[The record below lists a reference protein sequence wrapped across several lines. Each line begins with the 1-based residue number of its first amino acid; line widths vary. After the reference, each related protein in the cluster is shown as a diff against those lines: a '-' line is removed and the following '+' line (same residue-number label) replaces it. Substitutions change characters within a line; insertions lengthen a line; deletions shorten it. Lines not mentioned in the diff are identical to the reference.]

1 MNYSPK
7 IKLISDKNDLNI
19 VSFIVLILSDIFISI
34 ILFYG
39 LSQQIEQFTDE
50 YKYFPY
56 EYRNILIDKN
66 WVENNIIEKTAEH
79 ILSRK
84 RATYEKINIEYKL
97 HPKCQEIED
106 VFKEIEND
114 NNLVLSLEEYERLS
128 NNYYT
133 LNKAEKESEAGE
145 RLQEEIVTAE
155 KRLKEEQKIDNLI
168 ETVFRLQK
176 YDFTKDIIRFRKV
189 FALKRT
195 IFDFVFLLPV
205 LVGFIYWNRRAFKTE
220 SYIQVIVSSHYIIV
234 AFLPIF
240 FEIIRLVIEVIPKIL
255 LKTIYDFLLK
265 LNLITLWYYAVLLFS
280 VFFIIFI
287 IWFLQTKIF
296 TKEKYSIK
304 QYEKSKCIICNT
316 RVDYSNNNCPACGA
330 LLKVKCKNCGKE
342 TINNLPYC
350 INCGSKNI

>member
-1 MNYSPK
+1 MIYSPK

-19 VSFIVLILSDIFISI
+19 VSFIFLILSDIFISI

-50 YKYFPY
+50 YEYFPY

-66 WVENNIIEKTAEH
+66 WVENNIIEKTAEN
-79 ILSRK
+79 ILLRK
-84 RATYEKINIEYKL
+84 RSIYEKAEEGELHFKCLQIE
-97 HPKCQEIED
+97 EI
-106 VFKEIEND
+106 FKEIEND
-114 NNLVLSLEEYERLS
+114 NNLVLSLEEYDRLMK
-128 NNYYT
+128 NYYA
-133 LNKAEKESEAGE
+133 LSKSDKGAQIGEKI
-145 RLQEEIVTAE
+145 QEEIKAAE
-155 KRLKEEQKIDNLI
+155 KLLRDEEKINKLA
-168 ETVFRLQK
+168 ETIFRFQK
-176 YDFTKDIIRFRKV
+176 YDFTKDIIRFRKI

-205 LVGFIYWNRRAFKTE
+205 LAIFIYWNRRAFKAE
-220 SYIQVIVSSHYIIV
+220 SYLQVIVSSHYIVV

-265 LNLITLWYYAVLLFS
+265 LNLITLWYYAVLLLS

-304 QYEKSKCIICNT
+304 QYEKSKCITCNT
-316 RVDYSNNNCPACGA
+316 KIDYLNNNCPACGA
-330 LLKVKCKNCGKE
+330 ILKVKCKNCGKE
-342 TINNLPYC
+342 TINNLPFC
-350 INCGSKNI
+350 INCGNRNS

>member
-7 IKLISDKNDLNI
+7 IKIISHKNDLNI

-50 YKYFPY
+50 YEYFPY
-56 EYRNILIDKN
+56 EYRNILIDKT
-66 WVENNIIEKTAEH
+66 WVENNVIEKTAGH

-84 RATYEKINIEYKL
+84 RTTYEKKSTENKL
-97 HPKCQEIED
+97 HSKCQEIED
-106 VFKEIEND
+106 IFKEIEND
-114 NNLVLSLEEYERLS
+114 NNLVLSLEEYERLT
-128 NNYYT
+128 NNYYA
-133 LNKAEKESEAGE
+133 LNKSEKESAAGKI
-145 RLQEEIVTAE
+145 LQEEINNAE
-155 KRLKEEQKIDNLI
+155 DNLKEEEKINNLI

-176 YDFTKDIIRFRKV
+176 YDFTKDIIRFKKV

-205 LVGFIYWNRRAFKTE
+205 LVIFIYWNRRAFNAE

-265 LNLITLWYYAVLLFS
+265 LNLITLWYYAVLFLS

-316 RVDYSNNNCPACGA
+316 RVNYSSNNCPACGA

-342 TINNLPYC
+342 TINNLPFC